1 MSCGHH
7 EWLLVVF
14 LLIGCWT
21 TANGFT
27 TPLSQSHSNIGLIH
41 HHHHHHHHHRLSTKY
56 DNDSTRLYLLRKLL
70 RRGGNDNND
79 DDDEEDTV
87 TTNNDD
93 LNLEENS
100 TSSGSSSKTRRI
112 LPFFA
117 SKREEEEVDKQTSSN
132 NVDDGKEKALKQAKL
147 LKAQAERARLEAE
160 KLDVILTLDKITKL
174 EKELNTLSIKNNNTQ
189 RQKDLQNQI
198 EILQKKLNGE
208 EPTPPTTTTTPITSE
223 SDDVTDKETEKEV
236 TAVETLEDAVV
247 LSYNNNNEE
256 EEDVGKKSMV
266 ELSQEEIQ
274 ARVDKFNQ
282 TPDFMKKIIAQTVG
296 RTYQSKDDFNVTS
309 LILKLH
315 QEEQDYLEDVKEME
329 QSMPKFTDEEIQERV
344 DQLKNVPQFVKN
356 LYGNDAKND
365 TAIAINML
373 EQDWRDAQSSSLFQN
388 KDEKD
393 DDKNSFDKLLKQ
405 FTAQTEDG
413 VEAEQNRMMQGL
425 FPDSTRKEDVDITS
439 AQIKSVVAD
448 IAKVWQSST
457 QPVKVSG
464 GYIIRGTPKPKFTDS
479 SGDDL
484 IDAIDSCMTR
494 STMKGQVS
502 IFYIYDPTPVTEDQM
517 NDVMDRPPVLFVTGP
532 DVARESQ
539 FFARTA
545 ISGLALGTTWYASL
559 YPYLMNDKILKAAED
574 QLALAD
580 ASMPSDLSWL
590 TDSSV
595 PLFLAFLGIQVS
607 HELGHRL
614 IASMN
619 NVQLRTI
626 PTLVPSLVTGI
637 TNTITSLK
645 EPPKNR
651 QALFDFAIAGPLVG
665 IATSLAVLYYGLL
678 ATSTMDAASYANLP
692 ALPLEFLRQS
702 SLGGAIIESVLGA
715 GILDVPDAAA
725 GTAAVANLNI
735 PLHPFAIAGY
745 LGLLVNAISLWPVGS
760 KYNPSYTILLLLCS
774 IPPY

>member
-1 MSCGHH
+1 MSCGPH
-7 EWLLVVF
+7 ECLLLVF

-21 TANGFT
+21 TVNGFT
-27 TPLSQSHSNIGLIH
+27 TPLSQSHSTIGLIH
-41 HHHHHHHHHRLSTKY
+41 QHHRRLSTKY

-70 RRGGNDNND
+70 RRGGKNDNND
-79 DDDEEDTV
+79 EEEDTV
-87 TTNNDD
+87 TSNNDD
-93 LNLEENS
+93 LNLEEDSS

-117 SKREEEEVDKQTSSN
+117 SKRQEEEEVDKQTSS

-198 EILQKKLNGE
+198 DILQKKLNGE
-208 EPTPPTTTTTPITSE
+208 EQTPTTTTTTITTE

-236 TAVETLEDAVV
+236 STVETLDEAVL
-247 LSYNNNNEE
+247 LSYNNNNNNNEE
-256 EEDVGKKSMV
+256 EEDTDTGKKSL

>member
-1 MSCGHH
+1 MSCRHH
-7 EWLLVVF
+7 EWALVVF

-21 TANGFT
+21 TINAFT
-27 TPLSQSHSNIGLIH
+27 TPLTNTHHNFGLI
-41 HHHHHHHHHRLSTKY
+41 HHHHHHRLSTKY
-56 DNDSTRLYLLRKLL
+56 DCDSTRMYLFRKLL
-70 RRGGNDNND
+70 RRGNNNNDND
-79 DDDEEDTV
+79 DDDEEEE
-87 TTNNDD
+87 TTTTTTSDDD
-93 LNLEENS
+93 LKSQE
-100 TSSGSSSKTRRI
+100 GSISKSRRI

-117 SKREEEEVDKQTSSN
+117 SKKEEQDVVKETISQNDSIN
-132 NVDDGKEKALKQAKL
+132 GKEKALNQAKL

-174 EKELNTLSIKNNNTQ
+174 EKELNTLSVKNNNAQ
-189 RQKDLQNQI
+189 RQKDLRNQI

-208 EPTPPTTTTTPITSE
+208 EQKPTITTSND
-223 SDDVTDKETEKEV
+223 SDETEEEKDEEV
-236 TAVETLEDAVV
+236 STEESVEELVV
-247 LSYNNNNEE
+247 SYSNIGT
-256 EEDVGKKSMV
+256 DSI

-274 ARVDKFNQ
+274 ARVDKFNK
-282 TPDFMKKIIAQTVG
+282 TPDFMKKMIAQTVG
-296 RTYQSKDDFNVTS
+296 RTYQSNDDFNVTS
-309 LILKLH
+309 LVLQLH

-329 QSMPKFTDEEIQERV
+329 ESMPKFTDQEIQERV

-356 LYGNDAKND
+356 LYGDDAKND

-373 EQDWRDAQSSSLFQN
+373 EQDWRDSQSSSLFNN
-388 KDEKD
+388 KKD
-393 DDKNSFDKLLKQ
+393 DDESKDNNNNSFDKLLKQ
-405 FTAQTEDG
+405 FTTQTEDSG
-413 VEAEQNRMMQGL
+413 EAEQNRMMQGL

-448 IAKVWQSST
+448 LAKVWQSSA

-479 SGDDL
+479 TGDEL
-484 IDAIDSCMTR
+484 VDAIDSCMAR

-517 NDVMDRPPVLFVTGP
+517 NDIMERPPVLFVTGP

-651 QALFDFAIAGPLVG
+651 QALFDFAIAGPLAG
-665 IATSLAVLYYGLL
+665 IVTSLAVLYYGLL

-760 KYNPSYTILLLLCS
+760 KYSTSYSLILCTFS
-774 IPPY
+774 K